1 MAEVPSRL
9 LIAPDGSQL
18 ARVVGDHIDLING
31 ATLTADAEVGIDP
44 TASESD
50 VALCGAPLRLVVIA
64 RHDGTTRIHAVDPR
78 GPTATGELT
87 IKASMRMVAAAG
99 DHLWLTGPSGSAVLD
114 VVRKE
119 LVLWPLPLRTPVH
132 GAGAFA
138 GSRFVVSTAGMLE
151 EWDPLTRAPVRRF
164 RLGRPSP
171 ARWVGGGTRQ
181 VWMVAANEPDR
192 IDVIPLV
199 NHGQPP
205 RVEVPEPIA
214 RIATEPT
221 GEQLIVVGESGTAW
235 IVDLS
240 GRAPVTPIE
249 GVVVD
254 DAGWFGG
261 LTTVAIARRGG
272 GVELV
277 PLAGRVPEGQP
288 PPRPR
293 AAAPAPASAPAG
305 PNAASDAVPTP
316 VVATSDPNV
325 ADRLSAW
332 RERMRAAAP
341 RPEASGPTFVAP
353 PSPPGWR
360 DHVAAW
366 ARAVSSGTSSDAPT
380 LEPGLLS
387 AVAARF
393 ALTDELADA
402 LTLLYGAHLC
412 GQDGV
417 AVIELAT
424 IVRRRWDEA
433 LGRGALAKS
442 GVARW
447 RRGRARLARPVADVL
462 DEQPPR
468 LGALVASE
476 AVTPPGLLAVLCA
489 DDDVELG
496 ELAAALAPQVGPL
509 FVPTALGHAK
519 QAAYL
524 VEARA
529 RGAAPIVPWPI
540 ARAALPPTAI
550 VIVAD
555 EDAARA
561 LRAPIIERWP
571 LR

>member
-9 LIAPDGSQL
+9 LIAPDGSLL

-31 ATLTADAEVGIDP
+31 ATLTADSEVGIDP
-44 TASESD
+44 AATDSD

-87 IKASMRMVAAAG
+87 IKATMRLVATAG
-99 DHLWLTGPSGSAVLD
+99 DHLWLAGPSGSAVLD

-132 GAGAFA
+132 GAGTFA

-151 EWDPLTRAPVRRF
+151 EWDPITRAPVRRF
-164 RLGRPSP
+164 RLGRPAP

-181 VWMVAANEPDR
+181 VWMVASNEPDR

-205 RVEVPEPIA
+205 RIDVPEPIA
-214 RIATEPT
+214 RIASEPT
-221 GEQLIVVGESGTAW
+221 GEQLVVVGESGTAW
-235 IVDLS
+235 LVDLS
-240 GRAPVTPIE
+240 GRAPVAPIE

-261 LTTVAIARRGG
+261 LTSVAIARRGG
-272 GVELV
+272 GVEVL

-288 PPRPR
+288 TPRPR
-293 AAAPAPASAPAG
+293 VAVPVAAA
-305 PNAASDAVPTP
+305 DAVPTP
-316 VVATSDPNV
+316 VAAVGDPNV

-341 RPEASGPTFVAP
+341 RAEASGPTFVAP

-366 ARAVSSGTSSDAPT
+366 ARAVTSGTSTEPPA
-380 LEPGLLS
+380 LEPGPLTT
-387 AVAARF
+387 VAARF

-417 AVIELAT
+417 AVVELAA

-433 LGRGALAKS
+433 LGRGALATR

-447 RRGRARLARPVADVL
+447 RRGRARLARPLADVL

-476 AVTPPGLLAVLCA
+476 AVLPPGPLAVLCA
-489 DDDVELG
+489 DDDVELA
-496 ELAAALAPQVGPL
+496 ELAAVLAPQVGPV
-509 FVPTALGHAK
+509 FVPNALGQAK
-519 QAAYL
+519 REAFVA
-524 VEARA
+524 EARA
-529 RGAAPIVPWPI
+529 RGAAPLVPWAM

-561 LRAPIIERWP
+561 LRAPVIERWP